1 MQINIESV
9 NLFFKNTM
17 QRKCPNEISLFTTIV
32 CKILHFS
39 YSMLSDMQIQF
50 NSIQFNFIC

>member
-9 NLFFKNTM
+9 NLFFKNTI
-17 QRKCPNEISLFTTIV
+17 QQKCPNEISLFTTIV

-39 YSMLSDMQIQF
+39 YLMLSDMQID
-50 NSIQFNFIC
+50 NTYGNTCL